1 MPNTL
6 FSVLNG
12 AQTINLNS
20 EIKEPETVEIIASGD
35 SNKAL
40 KIKVILT
47 HFHKSHKPYMYTIV
61 ISKSVF
67 IFAYLI

>member
-20 EIKEPETVEIIASGD
+20 EITQPETVEIIASGD
-35 SNKAL
+35 LNKAL
-40 KIKVILT
+40 KIKVIFT
-47 HFHKSHKPYMYTIV
+47 HFHKSHKPYNTIV